1 MNRFFHI
8 AGIVWFATAL
18 LLEWTGW
25 NQVLTALSGAV
36 LAAVVIF
43 IEKPPLWLYATAAA
57 FCGCVCFRLVYDQ
70 AQLSP
75 VQVYE
80 GHTVELCALVT
91 GRERF
96 RNSLRWTLR
105 VLSEGS
111 PEAIAGE
118 QIRVTG
124 FTPLDVELGDVVK

>member
-57 FCGCVCFRLVYDQ
+57 
-70 AQLSP
+70 
-75 VQVYE
+75 
-80 GHTVELCALVT
+80 
-91 GRERF
+91 
-96 RNSLRWTLR
+96 
-105 VLSEGS
+105 
-111 PEAIAGE
+111 
-118 QIRVTG
+118 
-124 FTPLDVELGDVVK
+124 

>member
-18 LLEWTGW
+18 LIEWAGW

-70 AQLSP
+70 AQHSP
-75 VQVYE
+75 IQVY
-80 GHTVELCALVT
+80 
-91 GRERF
+91 
-96 RNSLRWTLR
+96 
-105 VLSEGS
+105 
-111 PEAIAGE
+111 
-118 QIRVTG
+118 
-124 FTPLDVELGDVVK
+124 

>member
-57 FCGCVCFRLVYDQ
+57 FCGCVCFPAGLRPGPALPRTGLRG
-70 AQLSP
+70 AH
-75 VQVYE
+75 
-80 GHTVELCALVT
+80 GGTLCA
-91 GRERF
+91 GNRPA
-96 RNSLRWTLR
+96 TL
-105 VLSEGS
+105 
-111 PEAIAGE
+111 PEQPA
-118 QIRVTG
+118 
-124 FTPLDVELGDVVK
+124 L